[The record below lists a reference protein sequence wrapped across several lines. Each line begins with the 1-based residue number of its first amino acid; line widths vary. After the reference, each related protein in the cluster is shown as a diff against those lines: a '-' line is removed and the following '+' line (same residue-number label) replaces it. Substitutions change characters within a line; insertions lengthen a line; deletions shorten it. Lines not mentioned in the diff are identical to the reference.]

1 MAVRVLMVDDNAL
14 FREGVANILAADGRF
29 VVVGQASDGVQG
41 LAAARELRPDVILVD
56 LQMPALNGTETIRR
70 IRAEDSAVAIGIL
83 TVFENK
89 DRLRAALNAGANGYL
104 AKDVTPAEL
113 CDGTFALAQG
123 RPLAPVDPEP
133 PADGGQPALGQ
144 LLTKLT
150 PRELEVLRALA
161 TGASNEAIARRM
173 GISPK
178 TLRNHISNTYHKL
191 QIYDR
196 AQAVIV
202 AVQQGLID
210 VPRKRS

>member
-1 MAVRVLMVDDNAL
+1 MVDDNAL
-14 FREGVANILAADGRF
+14 FREGVAHILAADGRF
-29 VVVGQASDGVQG
+29 DVVGQASDGIQAV
-41 LAAARELRPDVILVD
+41 AAARELRPDVILVD
-56 LQMPALNGTETIRR
+56 LQMPALDGTETIRR
-70 IRAEDSAVAIGIL
+70 IRAEDGTVAIGIL
-83 TVFENK
+83 TVFENR
-89 DRLRAALNAGANGYL
+89 DRVRAALTAGANGYL

-113 CDGTFALAQG
+113 CEGTFALAHG
-123 RPLAPVDPEP
+123 RLLPAVDAEP
-133 PADGGQPALGQ
+133 PTDGEKPAVGE

-150 PRELEVLRALA
+150 ARELEVLRALA

-202 AVQQGLID
+202 AVQQGLVD
-210 VPRKRS
+210 VHRKRS